1 MDVRGIT
8 HSSPSLLCHVAKLK
22 WICENSSY
30 FVFPVLFHKA
40 IFVVEVDF
48 MVAQSSGASWMDF
61 ELVPFHHTWL
71 VVQVL
76 RCYVLHGLAASP
88 SELFSSG
95 GGEDARANGRA
106 ELTACGHASTCN
118 RAVGEPAV
126 TVLGGFWPHWSL
138 HVHPLGAA

>member
-8 HSSPSLLCHVAKLK
+8 HSSPSLLRHVAKLK

-106 ELTACGHASTCN
+106 ELAACGHASTCN

-138 HVHPLGAA
+138 PVHPLGAA